1 MSGLFAGDR
10 WKSRFRAGDRLARV
24 RQPAVALLLASLS
37 ACRGGEAPPGG
48 DQRDRPDLEV
58 IDSPAAVPGTFQEP
72 GSPPGTPGAAAAP
85 ARAPGGERPGV
96 ATAPASDGW
105 TAGVVERARPGTHPA
120 TLVAVR
126 SGRHEG
132 HERVVFEFAG
142 DAVPGYRVE
151 YIDRPVRQCGSGDA
165 VPVAGD
171 AWLEVRFEPAYA
183 HTDEGRPTVTDRS
196 RRVGF
201 PNLRQLELTC
211 DFEAHVTW
219 VLGLASPMRFRVAVL
234 SAPARVVVD
243 VAD

>member
-1 MSGLFAGDR
+1 MSGLFAGNR
-10 WKSRFRAGDRLARV
+10 SNSRFRGRARNA
-24 RQPAVALLLASLS
+24 R
-37 ACRGGEAPPGG
+37 
-48 DQRDRPDLEV
+48 
-58 IDSPAAVPGTFQEP
+58 PAAVISLLACLAACPAGDGPSGRDRSSTVGDATHTPADTP
-72 GSPPGTPGAAAAP
+72 GSLPQPGSAGTDTPHAAAP
-85 ARAPGGERPGV
+85 GGHAPGRP
-96 ATAPASDGW
+96 APAPAGW
-105 TAGVVERARPGTHPA
+105 SAGPLDRPRAGAYPA

-126 SGRHEG
+126 TGRHEG

-142 DAVPGYRVE
+142 GAVPGYHLAYV
-151 YIDRPVRQCGSGDA
+151 DAPVQCGSGDP

-183 HTDEGRPTVTDRS
+183 HTDDGRPTVTDRS

-219 VLGLASPMRFRVAVL
+219 VLGLASPGHFRVTAL
-234 SAPARVVVD
+234 AGPARLVVD